1 MNNVMYVGHYD
12 MGQVEAD
19 MGAELPP
26 EAEQAAW
33 EPEHPAVQHHGG
45 SQWDD

>member
-1 MNNVMYVGHYD
+1 MCCNVGHYD
-12 MGQVEAD
+12 LGQVEAD

-26 EAEQAAW
+26 QAEQAAG

-45 SQWDD
+45 SQ